1 VDSSPIL
8 PDILAEAERLMGEVG
23 QQGIEARV
31 TGGVAVALHGHGH
44 LHPAFRREY
53 HDIDLV
59 TISKQS
65 RRLGSLLVDC
75 GYQANSRFNAMN
87 GSSRMVFY
95 DLGHERQL
103 DVFVGGFEMC
113 HRIPIASRLH
123 ADPVT
128 VPLAELLLTKL
139 QIVQLN
145 DKDVLDLL
153 AILYHHDVASSDG
166 DTVNGKF
173 VAELLAGDWGL
184 WRTATSTLMQLKD
197 RIAASALDEAG
208 QTAVRARIDV
218 LCALIDAEP
227 KGLRWRSRA
236 KIGDRV
242 KWYSEPE
249 EIAHV
254 IGGNRP

>member
-8 PDILAEAERLMGEVG
+8 ADIIAEAERLIKEVAR
-23 QQGIEARV
+23 QGVDARL
-31 TGGVAVALHGHGH
+31 TGGAAVALHAHGQ
-44 LHPAFRREY
+44 LHPAFRRQY

-59 TISKQS
+59 TTSKHS
-65 RRLGSLLVDC
+65 RRLGSLLVEC
-75 GYQANSRFNAMN
+75 GYQANTRFNAMN

-95 DLGHERQL
+95 DLGNERQL

-113 HRIPIASRLH
+113 HRIPVASRLH

-145 DKDVLDLL
+145 DKDLLDLL
-153 AILYHHDVASSDG
+153 AILYHHQVGSSDS
-166 DTVNGKF
+166 DIVNGKV

-184 WRTATSTLMQLKD
+184 WRTATGTLAQLKE
-197 RIAASALDEAG
+197 RLAASALDEED
-208 QTAVRARIDV
+208 QTLVRDRID
-218 LCALIDAEP
+218 LLSELIEAEP
-227 KGLRWRSRA
+227 KGLRWRTRA
-236 KIGDRV
+236 KVGERV

-249 EIAHV
+249 EVAHA